1 MVRHYK
7 KLQQIKEKPPQP
19 SNMNLR
25 FIKKIH
31 QGKPPSR
38 HEKEK
43 AKKLKEDNLK
53 LVKALEDISKTWS
66 K

>member
-7 KLQQIKEKPPQP
+7 KLQQIKEAPKKA
-19 SNMNLR
+19 SNVNAR
-25 FIKKIH
+25 FIR
-31 QGKPPSR
+31 KPKQAKVVGR
-38 HEKEK
+38 HEREQ
-43 AKKLKEDNLK
+43 ALKIKDGNLK

>member
-7 KLQQIKEKPPQP
+7 KLQQIKDAPHKP
-19 SNMNLR
+19 SNVNER
-25 FIKKIH
+25 FIRKLK
-31 QGKPPSR
+31 QGKPVGR
-38 HEKEK
+38 HEKEQ
-43 AKKLKEDNLK
+43 ALKIKDGNLK